1 MFEGAGGN
9 NQWRNIMMTQTSFNL
24 VTREL
29 VPEARRMS
37 ITGKYFGPKFPL
49 QLEPVIYGI
58 TERMAQDYH
67 GGYWDFYT
75 LSNGGFYMAPSGED
89 VYHVACDNLFEGD
102 LSADA
107 LGITSC
113 LYAYSNLSFSLTDMA
128 REYARHYHLLREY
141 MLDHQEVREILGA
154 TD

>member
-1 MFEGAGGN
+1 
-9 NQWRNIMMTQTSFNL
+9 MTTETT

-29 VPEARRMS
+29 VPEVQRLI
-37 ITGKYFGPKFPL
+37 ITEKLFGVHFPL
-49 QLEPVIYGI
+49 QLEPVIYAI
-58 TERMAQDYH
+58 TERMAEDYD
-67 GGYWDFYT
+67 GGYWEFYT
-75 LSNGGFYMAPSGED
+75 LSNGGFYMAPSED
-89 VYHVACDNLFEGD
+89 RIFHVKCRNMYEGD

-128 REYARHYHLLREY
+128 REYARHYHRLRAFMVE
-141 MLDHQEVREILGA
+141 HPEVREILGA